1 MAERPFP
8 SLPTSPAPPSPPHRL
23 YAHLAWTTLGRLPMV
38 EAERRAA
45 AESHLLALCRWLDL
59 EPVETCV
66 LADRVHL
73 LVRFRPGL
81 SLNDVVRR
89 LQAGSEAMLTR
100 AGRPVRW
107 SRRYAAVTVSPS
119 EVRRVRRRMARR
131 AERADSGSSEPSRP
145 PPWAAREATGSG
157 RPRRA
162 LAQVDAPR
170 DGA

>member
-8 SLPTSPAPPSPPHRL
+8 SLPDSAGAAPPPHRL
-23 YAHLAWTTLGRLPMV
+23 YVHLAWTTLGRMPMV

-73 LVRFRPGL
+73 LVRFRSGL
-81 SLNDVVRR
+81 SLNDLVRR
-89 LQAGSEAMLTR
+89 VQAGSEALLTR

-107 SRRYAAVTVSPS
+107 SRRFAAVTVSPS
-119 EVRRVRRRMARR
+119 DVRRIRRRMARR
-131 AERADSGSSEPSRP
+131 AEEAGSAPSTP
-145 PPWAAREATGSG
+145 PPKGSGHG
-157 RPRRA
+157 RPRRPRE
-162 LAQVDAPR
+162 QVDALR